1 VSAGTRTTAVIALA
15 LVALL
20 GLGIAGQA
28 LADTSAPPRDAEEAA
43 GLFGRAGFAYLAGLR
58 TFGAAAL
65 WNRLDPQFHEYY
77 DGGVIDEQ
85 TWMLSTFRLVT
96 WLDPGFVDAYY
107 IASWIVAQ
115 NGELEE
121 GLRIAEEGAG
131 LNPDSILAQSGL
143 AQMLYLNGDLE
154 AAAEQADATLEATE
168 VRDATEMW
176 EAYVVLREIYERT
189 GDEAK
194 LQAVLE
200 TMERLDEE
208 IHREGLE
215 HSGVHGD
222 ESDHGH

>member
-1 VSAGTRTTAVIALA
+1 MSATARTRALIALA
-15 LVALL
+15 LVVLL
-20 GLGIAGQA
+20 GLGLAGQA
-28 LADTSAPPRDAEEAA
+28 LADTSAPPRDAEETA
-43 GLFGRAGFAYLAGLR
+43 GLFGRAGFAYLSGLR
-58 TFGAAAL
+58 MFGAAVL

-77 DGGVIDEQ
+77 DSGVIGEQ

-107 IASWIVAQ
+107 IASWVLAE
-115 NGELEE
+115 NGELEK
-121 GLRIAEEGAG
+121 GLQIAQEGADV
-131 LNPDSILAQSGL
+131 NPDSILAQSSF

-154 AAAEQADATLEATE
+154 AAAEQADATLAATE

-176 EAYVVLREIYERT
+176 DSYVALREIYERT

-194 LQAVLE
+194 LRAVLE
-200 TMERLDEE
+200 TMEQLDEQ

-222 ESDHGH
+222 ECDHE